1 MKVRLDRA
9 VACPQWLTIY
19 PQCMV
24 SHIISSRSDH
34 CPLFIQLLGNKP
46 NAPFKKHL
54 RYESYRER
62 ETMALDDQVRTN
74 WSNSTKARD
83 LKDVASN
90 LDKLM
95 KSLHSWSR
103 IHIDYPPKNLRQP
116 AKD

>member
-1 MKVRLDRA
+1 MVDYLSSVHGLSYYIFQVRSLSF
-9 VACPQWLTIY
+9 IY
-19 PQCMV
+19 STV
-24 SHIISSRSDH
+24 
-34 CPLFIQLLGNKP
+34 GNKS